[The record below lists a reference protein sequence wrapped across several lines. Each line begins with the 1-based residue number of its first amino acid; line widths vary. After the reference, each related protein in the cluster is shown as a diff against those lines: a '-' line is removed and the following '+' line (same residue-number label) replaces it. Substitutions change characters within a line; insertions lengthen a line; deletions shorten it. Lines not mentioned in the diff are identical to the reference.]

1 MGFVDYSHFIIL
13 LLTIIW
19 AVPVKEGLS
28 NKWGTKFFD
37 FFPSNLKAKLHRTEE
52 ELKVASLKAEKR

>member
-1 MGFVDYSHFIIL
+1 MMGL
-13 LLTIIW
+13 LVTIIW

-28 NKWGTKFFD
+28 HKWGTKFFD

>member
-1 MGFVDYSHFIIL
+1 MGL
-13 LLTIIW
+13 LVIFWSYLSSEQFLL
-19 AVPVKEGLS
+19 KEVSS

-37 FFPSNLKAKLHRTEE
+37 FFTSNLKAKLHRTEE